1 MQNIKK
7 LLLILT
13 FVMGM
18 AGLYGKDENIIAVSD
33 ISLKK
38 LTNLK

>member
-18 AGLYGKDENIIAVSD
+18 AGLYGKDENA
-33 ISLKK
+33 ISQGF
-38 LTNLK
+38 